1 MSRPPQQSASTRLQ
15 SLRYLQLVLLALITC
30 ACTGGPREIR
40 GEAPLLSLG
49 RLELQA
55 ENLTLDLAI
64 RNVNDES
71 FELNAVS
78 LEVMLDEQP
87 LVHGRHETPLHVS
100 ARGREVLHLSMPA
113 TRAGLERLEQL
124 AAGEVQQLPWS
135 LEATL
140 SFVGAS
146 EHETMTTGW
155 LHRVPGQPGRFR

>member
-1 MSRPPQQSASTRLQ
+1 MSRPLQQSAPHRTPY
-15 SLRYLQLVLLALITC
+15 LRSLQLVLLSLIVC
-30 ACTGGPREIR
+30 ACAGGLREIK
-40 GEAPLLSLG
+40 GEAPLVSLG

-64 RNVNDES
+64 RNLNDQS
-71 FELNAVS
+71 FELSAVS
-78 LEVMLDEQP
+78 LRVMLDEEP
-87 LVHGRHETPLHVS
+87 LTHGRHEMSLHVS

-113 TRAGLERLEQL
+113 TQAGLKRLEQL

-140 SFVGAS
+140 SFVDAR
-146 EHETMTTGW
+146 EQDTMTTGW